1 MIRITPTESIDLVAR
16 TVALAAV
23 GAAGLVAL
31 THWAVRRG
39 HLKPFGPWPRM
50 IRRSTDPILQ
60 PLERRLVSLGRNP
73 QDASLWLFGGTLLGG
88 VLLLALTRWVVGVV
102 ETFVALARGG
112 PLDWVRFLVS
122 AASAVLMAS
131 IVIRVVGHW
140 LGAHRWNRMM
150 RPFYLLTDWL
160 IEPIRKRIHRRGL
173 LDLSPLVAYL
183 LVLVARSVILAL
195 LR

>member
-1 MIRITPTESIDLVAR
+1 MIRITPTESLDLVAR

-31 THWAVRRG
+31 THWAVRQG

-50 IRRSTDPILQ
+50 VRRGSDPILQ

-88 VLLLALTRWVVGVV
+88 LLLITLTRWVVGLV

-112 PLDWVRFLVS
+112 PLGWVRFLVS

-131 IVIRVVGHW
+131 IVIRVLGHW

-150 RPFYLLTDWL
+150 RPFYFLTDWL
-160 IEPIRKRIHRRGL
+160 IEPIRTRILRRGV

-195 LR
+195 LP

>member
-1 MIRITPTESIDLVAR
+1 VIPITPTESIDLVAR

-23 GAAGLVAL
+23 GAAGLVAV

-50 IRRSTDPILQ
+50 VRRGTDPLLQ

-88 VLLLALTRWVVGVV
+88 LLLITLTRWVMGLV
-102 ETFVALARGG
+102 ETLLALSRGG
-112 PLDWVRFLVS
+112 PLDWLRFLVS

-150 RPFYLLTDWL
+150 RPFYFLTDWL
-160 IEPIRKRIHRRGL
+160 IEPIRNRLRHRGV
-173 LDLSPLVAYL
+173 LDLSPLIAYL

-195 LR
+195 LP